1 MPGKRDA
8 RSRTRGSWAARLT
21 GIGLAIVLAGAA
33 LAAYLTLGNH
43 HNDAPELPTRV
54 LGTQAVGLVNPGP
67 PPRAGASAA
76 PQAFLASH
84 SDLGFTPAG
93 QAGVD
98 WTADQMA
105 GGTYIFIYL
114 PDDLCLASARGS
126 TVALARCN
134 LEASQRWVRLH
145 LVSVGGLDY
154 SQLRNLASG
163 RCLTA
168 AGSTA
173 AGGTAA
179 ATPAQSGARLDQCQA
194 SPDWSQL
201 VAFMAAS

>member
-21 GIGLAIVLAGAA
+21 GIGLAILLAGAA

-43 HNDAPELPTRV
+43 HSDAPALPTRV

-67 PPRAGASAA
+67 PPRAGENPA
-76 PQAFLASH
+76 PQAFLASR
-84 SDLGFTPAG
+84 SDLSFAPAG
-93 QAGVD
+93 PAAAD

-114 PDDLCLASARGS
+114 PNGLCLASARAS
-126 TVALARCN
+126 AVALAHCN
-134 LEASQRWVRLH
+134 LEAGQRWVRLH
-145 LVSVGGLDY
+145 LVSVGGVDY

-168 AGSTA
+168 A
-173 AGGTAA
+173 
-179 ATPAQSGARLDQCQA
+179 QSGARLDQCQA
-194 SPDWSQL
+194 SPGWNQL
-201 VAFMAAS
+201 VAFMAAP